1 MTSPAALGERTAVVL
16 VFGAS
21 AAVLVVELTA
31 LRLLA
36 PYLGLTLETS
46 TLVIG
51 IALGAIAIGAWSG
64 GRAADRIDPRR
75 ALAPLLGVSGVA
87 VAITPAVVRTVAE
100 SAPELLSLVASLTIL
115 VPAAL
120 LSAVTPMV
128 TKLLLTSL
136 DETGTVVGRLSGIG
150 TVGAIV
156 GTVVTGFVLI
166 SRVPVS
172 GILVGLGAA
181 LVAGSALLA
190 LATGSTTRLRPARS
204 SAWSPAA
211 SR

>member
-1 MTSPAALGERTAVVL
+1 M
-16 VFGAS
+16 
-21 AAVLVVELTA
+21 
-31 LRLLA
+31 
-36 PYLGLTLETS
+36 
-46 TLVIG
+46 
-51 IALGAIAIGAWSG
+51 
-64 GRAADRIDPRR
+64 
-75 ALAPLLGVSGVA
+75 
-87 VAITPAVVRTVAE
+87 VRTVAE
-100 SAPELLSLVASLTIL
+100 SAPEALSLVASLTIL

-156 GTVVTGFVLI
+156 GTVVTGFVLV

-181 LVAGSALLA
+181 LVAGSAIL
-190 LATGSTTRLRPARS
+190 GWRLRRRAPSPGRC
-204 SAWSPAA
+204 SASSPAA
-211 SR
+211 WR

>member
-1 MTSPAALGERTAVVL
+1 MERRTRRRPDRSAAGPGAVAGLSPASPSLSRRRW
-16 VFGAS
+16 S
-21 AAVLVVELTA
+21 APWPSA
-31 LRLLA
+31 
-36 PYLGLTLETS
+36 
-46 TLVIG
+46 
-51 IALGAIAIGAWSG
+51 
-64 GRAADRIDPRR
+64 
-75 ALAPLLGVSGVA
+75 
-87 VAITPAVVRTVAE
+87 
-100 SAPELLSLVASLTIL
+100 APELLSLVASLTIL

-181 LVAGSALLA
+181 LVAGSALL
-190 LATGSTTRLRPARS
+190 GWRLGRRAPSPARC
-204 SAWSPAA
+204 SASSPAA
-211 SR
+211 WR